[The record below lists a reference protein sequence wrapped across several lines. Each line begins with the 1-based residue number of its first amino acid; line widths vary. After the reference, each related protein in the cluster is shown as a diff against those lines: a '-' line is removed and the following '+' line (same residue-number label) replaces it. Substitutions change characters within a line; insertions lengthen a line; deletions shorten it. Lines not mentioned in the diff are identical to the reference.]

1 MPEAAGEG
9 KEQKL
14 EDSKPAQAEPEV
26 AVEAKEASEAVEGA
40 SNEENSTN
48 WATPVDDVEPEVETY
63 KRATVRPAGAPKN
76 LFTRKLN
83 TQPAEEKP
91 AEPEPEVKDP
101 EREVFIQQRINA
113 IKLQE
118 QRYLDLTTKE
128 LASQASSILDINLKE
143 MKENANKEFEY
154 EKQKHIDAL
163 EKHKADLERD
173 AELRVFS
180 MIDGEVK
187 EIN

>member
-1 MPEAAGEG
+1 M
-9 KEQKL
+9 
-14 EDSKPAQAEPEV
+14 
-26 AVEAKEASEAVEGA
+26 
-40 SNEENSTN
+40 
-48 WATPVDDVEPEVETY
+48 
-63 KRATVRPAGAPKN
+63 
-76 LFTRKLN
+76 
-83 TQPAEEKP
+83 
-91 AEPEPEVKDP
+91 
-101 EREVFIQQRINA
+101 
-113 IKLQE
+113 QE

-128 LASQASSILDINLKE
+128 LASQASSILEIDLKE

-163 EKHKADLERD
+163 VKHKADLERD